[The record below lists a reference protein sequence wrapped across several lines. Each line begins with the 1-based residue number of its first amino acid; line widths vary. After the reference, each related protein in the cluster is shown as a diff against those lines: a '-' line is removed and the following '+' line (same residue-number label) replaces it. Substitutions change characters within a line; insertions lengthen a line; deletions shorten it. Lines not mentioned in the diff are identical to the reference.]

1 VNVQSRERLKS
12 VRQLGNILTKALGR
26 LRFLEM
32 RSRIGMI
39 DLGVEHNRVL
49 DENVSNKS
57 CVSVCVCVVFFT

>member
-1 VNVQSRERLKS
+1 MNVQSRERLKS

>member
-1 VNVQSRERLKS
+1 VNVQSRECLKS